1 MFAAWTVG
9 INLITRSNFGM
20 VAGNIARQAGA
31 ANVQVAALSRRMSGL
46 KEAGVIAERAFM
58 GIGLVSAAGFAIG
71 IKGAADLQSATI
83 QVAIALGRQGRT
95 LDETMEKM
103 KDFRQVALSM
113 SDMSGQSIVDS
124 MKLLA
129 TMAGPGGITAEK
141 LLNKGKF
148 QGSFAQVITQY
159 ADVQKF
165 GHGVEFSDSVK
176 TATTLAHDLQ
186 WFKPEEMAHGLSV
199 LNDASIVSTHGVK
212 MLATQIRSFAPS
224 FRKAGM
230 TPEDTV
236 HFATWADRMGFGTGR
251 GGTGLNMMVKNLIAP
266 RGKVKTA
273 NMYNLGIFDDAK
285 GTTSRFINPHTGKI
299 DLVDVLN
306 YLSEMDQKS
315 RHGGVT
321 VHGRKIEGQLFDQFF
336 NRAFD
341 TNSSNVLGTLAT
353 HGGLSQSRRIK
364 EQVSHIAP
372 LDVQQ
377 RVVMQGLN
385 EQTQRLTSS
394 FVSLM
399 AILEGENA
407 KRLAGFVKG
416 LADGVGGLAKFFHE
430 HKGLADAAGTGLG
443 VAGVIAA
450 GLFMKKFGF
459 GIAGHFGKM
468 FGMKHGGFSLWR
480 HIGGSGGKHA
490 AEEVASHSGGLL
502 RGGLMRGI
510 VDMLTFKT
518 LRTGA
523 GKAGGKFLTH
533 MPGFQVLGES
543 LGKVAMMALK
553 TGGPIK
559 LVAEFLAKLGL
570 RAIPLVGEVL
580 LLVDVLKF
588 MGSHVKD
595 IGYYIGKAAR
605 WIHDNGWSLIKSAFT
620 YVLNGIVDL
629 IKFILNPMNLVH
641 FIGGLGKA
649 IGDGFSGHSDDN
661 QHKYLANQHALAAQS
676 AKHPH
681 KLNTGGRILGNGV
694 AMLHSNEIVVK
705 DRTVKNMDR
714 YFAKGGGGGIAININ
729 APYHAAPGND
739 AQSKRN
745 ALDHARQVANETA
758 RVISA
763 TMRTSM
769 RSAGSTIATLGMSPL
784 ELNPS
789 V

>member
-20 VAGNIARQAGA
+20 VAGNIARQSAV
-31 ANVQVAALSRRMSGL
+31 ANGQVTALSRRMNGL
-46 KEAGVIAERAFM
+46 KQSGAIATNAMIGV
-58 GIGLVSAAGFAIG
+58 GVAAGAAFAVGVRGAAELQDSIAQLAVSTGRTTQSIDKQFTGVAMSMSRSTAQTISQSMKLVQVMSTSIKDQHQLEQIAMPIALFADTQFLGPHKIPFEESAKEASRLAHMFNAYTAKQMDPVLDMLYRTSYSTPDKIGAITTQLGYFGHDMYSAMVKNNATPEKQKHAAQEILSLATLGDIAIG
-71 IKGAADLQSATI
+71 HGKWGAGLDRILTDIAAPTKPHRAGQ
-83 QVAIALGRQGRT
+83 IALGLRDAQGKLT
-95 LDETMEKM
+95 SDVVN
-103 KDFRQVALSM
+103 KDGEYTPVEMLKFLS
-113 SDMSGQSIVDS
+113 
-124 MKLLA
+124 KRL
-129 TMAGPGGITAEK
+129 E
-141 LLNKGKF
+141 
-148 QGSFAQVITQY
+148 
-159 ADVQKF
+159 
-165 GHGVEFSDSVK
+165 
-176 TATTLAHDLQ
+176 
-186 WFKPEEMAHGLSV
+186 
-199 LNDASIVSTHGVK
+199 
-212 MLATQIRSFAPS
+212 
-224 FRKAGM
+224 
-230 TPEDTV
+230 
-236 HFATWADRMGFGTGR
+236 
-251 GGTGLNMMVKNLIAP
+251 
-266 RGKVKTA
+266 
-273 NMYNLGIFDDAK
+273 
-285 GTTSRFINPHTGKI
+285 
-299 DLVDVLN
+299 
-306 YLSEMDQKS
+306 
-315 RHGGVT
+315 
-321 VHGRKIEGQLFDQFF
+321 
-336 NRAFD
+336 
-341 TNSSNVLGTLAT
+341 NV
-353 HGGLSQSRRIK
+353 
-364 EQVSHIAP
+364 AP
-372 LDVQQ
+372 LDVRTMLSHAFGVNSTRTISQMISPRMIRLFEQLQQ
-377 RVVMQGLN
+377 AQARMVPLQQAQHDLMQTLNHQTVLLFSNFGTLAAMLVRPWMDHFTAAVGRAADALGRMAQWSSKHPGESKVISGAMMGLGA
-385 EQTQRLTSS
+385 L
-394 FVSLM
+394 
-399 AILEGENA
+399 AIGLALKKGFGVA
-407 KRLAGFVKG
+407 AHLGHAMGLPRGAGFSIFRH
-416 LADGVGGLAKFFHE
+416 VGGY
-430 HKGLADAAGTGLG
+430 
-443 VAGVIAA
+443 
-450 GLFMKKFGF
+450 
-459 GIAGHFGKM
+459 
-468 FGMKHGGFSLWR
+468 GGR
-480 HIGGSGGKHA
+480 HA
-490 AEEVASHSGGLL
+490 AEEAASHSGSIA
-502 RGGLMRGI
+502 RGI
-510 VDMLTFKT
+510 VDYITLKS

-553 TGGPIK
+553 VGGPIK

-605 WIHDNGWSLIKSAFT
+605 WIHDNGWGLIKSAFT
-620 YVLNGIVDL
+620 YVLNGIADL

-661 QHKYLANQHALAAQS
+661 QHQYLANQHRIAAQA

-714 YFAKGGGGGIAININ
+714 YFAKGGGGGIAIHIN